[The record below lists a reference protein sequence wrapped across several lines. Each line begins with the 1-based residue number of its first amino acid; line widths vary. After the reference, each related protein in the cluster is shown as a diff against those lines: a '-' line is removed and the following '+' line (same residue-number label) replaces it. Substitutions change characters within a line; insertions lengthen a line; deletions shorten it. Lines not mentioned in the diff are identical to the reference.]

1 MKPMPAM
8 DHYPIKSAKPTAAFV
23 KVTPV
28 MAKAW
33 LATQQLE
40 EVEDKTRNRRVSE
53 RRVDIYASMMKR
65 DDWYLT
71 NQGIAFDEEGSLF
84 DGQHR
89 LRAIIAANTAATL
102 LVVTGLPRRA
112 QLVVDQGFMRRAEDQ
127 IRLREGWDVT
137 ARHVAVAK
145 QMILGVH
152 PYEHYK
158 VLPDVLFMHRF
169 YVTHHKAVEFAL
181 AAFDRHAQVRGVT
194 VTPVIAPMARAYYTQ
209 DHDRLTDFAEILV
222 TGLTGRLGDSGAL
235 VLRNWLIAGRDKKLS
250 SRRYGERQLIYKKS
264 AMALNAFIKKDNIK
278 SLPKDLTVELFPI
291 PKEATLIKALVR
303 TNVHVEGEQEK

>member
-1 MKPMPAM
+1 MAINLKT
-8 DHYPIKSAKPTAAFV
+8 STPTAAFV
-23 KVTPV
+23 KVTP
-28 MAKAW
+28 A
-33 LATQQLE
+33 LATDWLETQQGPDKT
-40 EVEDKTRNRRVSE
+40 DKTRNRKFSE
-53 RRVDIYASMMKR
+53 RRADLYAAMMKR
-65 DDWYLT
+65 DDWYAT
-71 NQGIAFDEEGSLF
+71 NQGIGFDTEGCLF

-89 LRAIIAANTAATL
+89 LTGIIKANMAATL
-102 LVVTGLPRRA
+102 LVVTGLPRKS

-158 VLPDVLFMHRF
+158 VLPDVIFMHKF

-181 AAFDRHAQVRGVT
+181 ACFDQHAQVRGVS
-194 VTPVIAPMARAYYTQ
+194 VTPVMAPVARAFYSQ
-209 DHDRLTDFAEILV
+209 DHNRLKEFADILL
-222 TGLTGRLGDSGAL
+222 TGLSARLGDSGAL
-235 VLRNWLIAGRDKKLS
+235 VLRNWMIAGRDKKLS

-264 AMALNAFIKKDNIK
+264 SMALDAFIKKQQIK
-278 SLPKDLTVELFPI
+278 VLGKDLTYELFPI

-303 TNVHVEGEQEK
+303 TNPQHTKESKEESVAVA